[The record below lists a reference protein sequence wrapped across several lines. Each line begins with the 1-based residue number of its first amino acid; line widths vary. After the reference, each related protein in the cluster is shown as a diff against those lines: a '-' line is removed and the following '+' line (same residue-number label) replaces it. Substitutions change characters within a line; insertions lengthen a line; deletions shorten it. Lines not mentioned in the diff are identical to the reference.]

1 MDELEQQK
9 YRREALREVYA
20 KSILFD
26 YSYKYFYADGYG
38 KEVNILNM
46 KEYHEDDERNLYLTA
61 CLLSFYQQQHLFK
74 KNQVKLT
81 KFNIEK
87 PLWVFV
93 GHTVAPSR
101 SKSETEKKEDS
112 DILTIVKFLADF
124 LDASRKSKVIG
135 WLNDLITNTSR
146 LVDTNG
152 INIFANRFAP
162 LHGQNA
168 TELYQDILK
177 SFFNATTITTQLDF
191 NF

>member
-1 MDELEQQK
+1 
-9 YRREALREVYA
+9 RREALREVYA

-61 CLLSFYQQQHLFK
+61 CLLSFYQQQYLFK
-74 KNQVKLT
+74 KNQAKLA

-93 GHTVAPSR
+93 GNKVNDD
-101 SKSETEKKEDS
+101 DS
-112 DILTIVKFLADF
+112 DILAIVKFLADF
-124 LDASRKSKVIG
+124 LDASRKSKVIS
-135 WLNDLITNTSR
+135 WLHDLITNTSR
-146 LVDTNG
+146 LVDPKGN
-152 INIFANRFAP
+152 NIFANRFAP

-168 TELYQDILK
+168 TDL
-177 SFFNATTITTQLDF
+177 
-191 NF
+191 